1 MELHGQSNTDE
12 DKELLYLMSFLE
24 DLVYVSDVR
33 EPIREAFKMSY
44 LQRTIIETD
53 SEV

>member
-1 MELHGQSNTDE
+1 MDLHGLSSTDD

-33 EPIREAFKMSY
+33 EHIREAFKMSY
-44 LQRTIIETD
+44 L
-53 SEV
+53 